1 MFGIKTLANTIA
13 NSNYI
18 TKTKIKNIKNPRI
31 EDEGHNMRMHN
42 ENFLK
47 ILKTKPETLKKTIN
61 QTIEILE
68 NNNCKFKSFFK

>member
-1 MFGIKTLANTIA
+1 
-13 NSNYI
+13 
-18 TKTKIKNIKNPRI
+18 
-31 EDEGHNMRMHN
+31 MHN

-68 NNNCKFKSFFK
+68 NNNCKFKSFFKWKSKLQEPQQV

>member
-1 MFGIKTLANTIA
+1 
-13 NSNYI
+13 
-18 TKTKIKNIKNPRI
+18 
-31 EDEGHNMRMHN
+31 MRMHN